1 MLIYFHC
8 NRMWGGGAGCD
19 LFGND
24 YPNQGTSPKITR
36 KDKGIKKEGLMLWNE
51 DVPWKPA
58 ISVWTWH
65 PADTWDKTPADFPGG
80 WVGGNNTSAKNNHHF
95 PLRLVECWLTLMLL
109 NLWDTSVPDVLYTF
123 LVTNITCLTSEQQ
136 PSLDGGISAMFHAST
151 QQQQQQHGGRL
162 VRRPVMQ
169 KTYTNI

>member
-1 MLIYFHC
+1 
-8 NRMWGGGAGCD
+8 MWGGGGVCD

-36 KDKGIKKEGLMLWNE
+36 KTRELKRRSNALERRCPLKTCNLCVDVAPCRHVGQDTGGFPRKGGYGWR
-51 DVPWKPA
+51 
-58 ISVWTWH
+58 
-65 PADTWDKTPADFPGG
+65 GG
-80 WVGGNNTSAKNNHHF
+80 GVGGGNNTSAKNNHRF